1 MKRLTASTLIT
12 LVCLATLAPL
22 GMTQDDQPAR
32 EDRPSRIGDGAR
44 LVERLEQRI
53 ADLEAEK
60 TRLQGAIDR
69 IESGESPVSVMRELR
84 AGQRD
89 DRDDRLLGGGLMGG
103 PRPEGAGPDPSDGEV
118 RSGPRQDGE
127 RISPE
132 EFIEMAMRRRP
143 GVGERLAAIR
153 GIDPDRFDRE
163 FRERSE
169 HWRDVIRDPDRF
181 EQWLQ
186 FLEVEAEIRRTAM
199 TATDATGEE
208 RDRAIEVLRSLVEQQ
223 FEHRRSHAK
232 QRLEDAR
239 RYVENLEGSIAEIDA
254 NREAFIDRRVREILS
269 QAADGEGAPSIRRG
283 RPGEPGIRRGS
294 ERPQPLIRD

>member
-1 MKRLTASTLIT
+1 MKHLTGAVLI
-12 LVCLATLAPL
+12 VVVSLAMLAPL
-22 GMTQDDQPAR
+22 GMTQDEQPAR

-53 ADLEAEK
+53 TDLEAEK
-60 TRLQGAIDR
+60 ARLQSAIDR
-69 IESGESPVSVMRELR
+69 IESGESPMSVMREVR
-84 AGQRD
+84 AGQRPD
-89 DRDDRLLGGGLMGG
+89 
-103 PRPEGAGPDPSDGEV
+103 GPDAELREGEV
-118 RSGPRQDGE
+118 RPGPREGGE

-199 TATDATGEE
+199 TAAEETGED
-208 RDRAIEVLRSLVEQQ
+208 RDRAIETLRSLVEQQ
-223 FEHRRSHAK
+223 FEHRRTHAQ

-239 RYVENLEGSIAEIDA
+239 RYVDNLEGSIAEIDA
-254 NREAFIDRRVREILS
+254 NREAFIARRVREILS
-269 QAADGEGAPSIRRG
+269 EAADGEGSLPVRRG
-283 RPGEPGIRRGS
+283 RPGDPASRRGP
-294 ERPQPLIRD
+294 ERPQPPIRD